1 MALPAHRVPEL
12 QRLRPLLWGLA
23 YRMTGAAE
31 EADEVVQDALL
42 RAWERPP
49 DRLDAPLR
57 AWLVAVTLN
66 LGRDRLRARKRHAY
80 VGPWLPSPV
89 PDARLVDEQI
99 ADRQSA
105 SWAFLCAAERLSAT
119 QRAVFLAREVLE
131 LSAAETG
138 AVLGC
143 SPAAV
148 DTSLHRARA
157 ALVDLPAA
165 PTMLDDGVVVAFLT
179 CLQLGMTGAAIRLL
193 HPDAVAL
200 NDGGGVVNAARV
212 PVVGA
217 RKIVTFLE
225 RLARL
230 YPSGVGVRVVRCN
243 GALTLVGEV
252 ADGGRGGKLPN
263 AFTLCATV
271 EGRRISRLYSVLA
284 PAKLAVVLT
293 P

>member
-12 QRLRPLLWGLA
+12 EQLRPLLWGLA

-31 EADEVVQDALL
+31 EADDVVQDALL

-49 DRLDAPLR
+49 GRLDEPLR

-66 LGRDRLRARKRHAY
+66 LGRDRLRARKRRAY
-80 VGPWLPSPV
+80 VGPWLPTPV
-89 PDARLVDEQI
+89 PDARLVDELI
-99 ADRQSA
+99 ADRESA

-138 AVLGC
+138 AALGC

-148 DTSLHRARA
+148 DTALLRARA

-179 CLQLGMTGAAIRLL
+179 CLQLGMTRAAIKLL
-193 HPDAVAL
+193 HPDAVAV

-217 RKIVTFLE
+217 RKIVTFFK

-230 YPSGVGVRVVRCN
+230 YPPGVAMRLARCN
-243 GALTLVGEV
+243 GLLTVVGE
-252 ADGGRGGKLPN
+252 APAGSRGAKLP
-263 AFTLCATV
+263 ASFTLCATV
-271 EGRRISRLYSVLA
+271 EGGRITRLYSVLA
-284 PAKLAVVLT
+284 PTKLAVVLG
-293 P
+293 